1 MHTSFTGVWVP
12 IVTPFLAGDAASIDH
27 PALARLAQHLA
38 TQGISGL
45 VVAATTGEGILLQ
58 PGEQDALLATLR
70 AAVPQLPLVMGLSTA
85 STHDAVA
92 RARVLSRLRPDGL
105 LVTPPLY
112 VRPSQDGIRRHLEA
126 VTESADLPVLVYNI
140 PYRTGCQVELETLQ
154 QLAQDPRVV
163 GIKECGG
170 SQERMQRLVNET
182 SLRILSGDDAQNFMA
197 LCLGAHGVIAASAHV
212 MPHWHVQ
219 MQALIRD
226 NQWHQARDIA
236 DALQPVIRALFAEPS
251 PAPLKALLHADGWCA
266 PEVRLPFVPVSAG
279 LHARLMTQ
287 RQALLSSAF

>member
-12 IVTPFLAGDAASIDH
+12 IVTPLLAGDAASIDH

-236 DALQPVIRALFAEPS
+236 DALQPVIRDLFAEPS

-266 PEVRLPFVPVSAG
+266 PEVRMPFVPVSAD